1 MMEIQMTSI
10 NSMNGYSDILRSV
23 RMTCTRSLWV
33 YVSHSFYKNSSTL
46 HYVHSMTASF
56 YSSLHVVF
64 EIFILASSPFS
75 SSASEFVSL
84 SLWICHKY
92 STSWFHLE
100 NAFSCSVLSQ
110 SSTAKIE
117 KHAYEWD
124 LHFFLPFVEIAP
136 HFLLFLTL
144 MDIIIFNIDKIMA
157 GIFFMQHPQT
167 TRVIPFYFHI
177 GIISKQAVD
186 FA

>member
-1 MMEIQMTSI
+1 MATATFCVQWGWHALVLCECMSLILSI
-10 NSMNGYSDILRSV
+10 KTVQLCIM
-23 RMTCTRSLWV
+23 
-33 YVSHSFYKNSSTL
+33 
-46 HYVHSMTASF
+46 
-56 YSSLHVVF
+56 
-64 EIFILASSPFS
+64 FILWQHHFTVHCMSYLKFSFWHPVPFR
-75 SSASEFVSL
+75 AALLNLSL
-84 SLWICHKY
+84 SFWICHKY

-144 MDIIIFNIDKIMA
+144 MDIIIFNIDKIMV